1 MKIGIIGAGI
11 AGLATAIRLACRGF
25 EVTVFEANGYAG
37 GKLSQIEQD
46 GFRFDAG
53 PSLFTLPTLVDELL
67 ELADKNTTD
76 YFAYTRLP
84 MVCKYFYEDGT
95 VIEGLSK
102 PKDFCIE
109 VYKKTGEHPQKVYEH
124 LERSRQKYDLT
135 KKIFL
140 ESSLHKMQTYLMPK
154 TFNAISKLSQLDL
167 TKTMNEANELQ
178 FTSPKVV
185 QLFNRF
191 ATYNGSDPYQ
201 APATLNIIPH
211 LEHNI
216 GAYFPIGGM
225 YAITQTLLRV
235 AKELGVVFHFNSRVQ
250 SIEVDGKKV
259 LGLKVGE
266 KRWKFDKVVSNMDV
280 FYTYRKLL
288 PNQKAPEK
296 TLQQP
301 KSSSALIFYW
311 GIKQQFPQLD
321 LHNIFFGKDYKAEFD
336 HIFQQKTVYQDPTI
350 YLNISSKYQPNDAP
364 KGSENWFVMVN
375 VPANEG
381 QDWEQLIAVTRQ
393 NVLQKL
399 SRMLKVNIS
408 KHIVT
413 EAMLDPRSIEAKTA
427 SHQGALYGSNS
438 NNKFAAFLRHPNF
451 SSSIKGLYFCG
462 GSVHPGGGIP
472 LCLLS
477 AKIVDGLIGDR

>member
-1 MKIGIIGAGI
+1 MKIGIIGSGI

-25 EVTVFEANGYAG
+25 EVTVFEANDYAG

-67 ELADKNTTD
+67 QLADKNTTD

-84 MVCKYFYEDGT
+84 IVCKYFYEDGT

-102 PKDFCIE
+102 VKDFCIE
-109 VYKKTGEHPQKVYEH
+109 VYKKTGVHPQKVYEH

-140 ESSLHKMQTYLMPK
+140 ESSLHKLQTYFKPA
-154 TFNAISKLSQLDL
+154 TFKAIGHLPQLDL
-167 TKTMNEANELQ
+167 TKTMNEANQLQ
-178 FTSPKVV
+178 FQNPKLV

-211 LEHNI
+211 LEHNL

-225 YAITQTLLRV
+225 YSITQTLLRV
-235 AKELGVVFHFNSRVQ
+235 AKELGVVFHFNSQVE
-250 SIEVDGKKV
+250 SIEVKGKRAV
-259 LGLKVGE
+259 GLKVKGNL
-266 KRWKFDKVVSNMDV
+266 WKFDKVVSNMDV
-280 FYTYRKLL
+280 FYTYKRLL

-311 GIKQQFPQLD
+311 GIKRQFPRLD
-321 LHNIFFGKDYKAEFD
+321 LHNIFFSEDYRAEFD
-336 HIFQQKTVYQDPTI
+336 HIFKQKTVYQDPTI
-350 YLNISSKYQPNDAP
+350 YLNISSKYQAEDAP
-364 KGSENWFVMVN
+364 KGCENWFVMVN

-381 QDWEQLIAVTRQ
+381 QDWEQLIATTRQ

-399 SRMLKVNIS
+399 TRMLKVDIS
-408 KHIVT
+408 KLIAT
-413 EAMLDPRSIEAKTA
+413 EAILDPRSIEAKTA

-451 SSSIKGLYFCG
+451 SSSIKDLYFCG

-477 AKIVDGLIGDR
+477 AKIVDDLI

>member
-11 AGLATAIRLACRGF
+11 AGLATAIRLACRGI
-25 EVTVFEANGYAG
+25 EVTVFEANDYAG

-67 ELADKNTTD
+67 ELADKNTVD

-84 MVCKYFYEDGT
+84 TVCKYFYEDGT
-95 VIEGLSK
+95 VIEGFSK
-102 PKDFCIE
+102 VKEFCIE
-109 VYKKTGEHPQKVYEH
+109 VYKKTGEHPQKVFEH

-140 ESSLHKMQTYLMPK
+140 ENSLHKLQTYFQTSTLK
-154 TFNAISKLSQLDL
+154 AISRLPQLDL
-167 TKTMNEANELQ
+167 TKTMNEANQLQ
-178 FTSPKVV
+178 FESPKVT

-211 LEHNI
+211 LEHNL

-235 AKELGVVFHFNSRVQ
+235 AKELGVIFRFNSRVE
-250 SIEVDGKKV
+250 SIEVQGKKV
-259 LGLKVGE
+259 VGLKVEG
-266 KRWKFDKVVSNMDV
+266 KLWSFDRVVSNMDV
-280 FYTYRKLL
+280 FYTYKRLL
-288 PNQKAPEK
+288 PNEKAPEK

-311 GIKQQFPQLD
+311 GIKRQFPQLD
-321 LHNIFFGKDYKAEFD
+321 LHNIFFSENYKEEFD
-336 HIFQQKTVYQDPTI
+336 HIFKQKTVYHDPTI

-364 KGSENWFVMVN
+364 KGCENWFVMVN
-375 VPANEG
+375 VPSNEG
-381 QDWEQLIAVTRQ
+381 QDWEALIEATRQ
-393 NVLQKL
+393 NILQKL
-399 SRMLKVNIS
+399 TRMLKVDVS
-408 KHIVT
+408 KLIVT
-413 EAMLDPRSIEAKTA
+413 EAILDPRSIEAKTA

-451 SSSIKGLYFCG
+451 SSNIKALYFCG

-477 AKIVDGLIGDR
+477 AKIVDGLIK